1 VKTGAHS
8 QGEIDLPFLQQ
19 RVSLLARVLLVI
31 QLAGLAMSAVET
43 PPGESTYVWFG
54 LSVATTLLWAGL
66 ALACRGPVRSAAF
79 YQAGE
84 AICLLGTAVA
94 FGAMSRLL
102 GTSMIVG
109 GPDVGTWQSDAA
121 GHYEGVTR
129 IYWATAH
136 LYGLALY
143 CVLRAA
149 LVPSRPGRTLA
160 LTLLVGMPLAF
171 FAVVPSL
178 PWEPPTS
185 AAIPPNYAVIGVTN
199 VVMQWMFAAAV
210 CTVLSK
216 VLFGLRR
223 DLRKAMK
230 LGQYTLEAKIGEGAM
245 GAVYRASHAMMR
257 RPTAIKLL
265 SDTSASSAALA
276 RFEREVQETARLTH
290 ANTITIFD
298 YGRTPAGVFYYVM
311 EMLDGATANAVV
323 ELAGPMPP
331 PRVVHILEGVCG
343 SLEEAHGAGL
353 MHRDV
358 KPANIVLCSQGGRPD
373 VPKLLDFGLVKQIE
387 GGDDVELTMAGAIAG
402 TPAFMAPETITRPE
416 DVDARTDL
424 YSLGAV
430 GYFLLTGSNVFEGP
444 TVVEICGHHLHSEP
458 EPPSERLGSPL
469 PEALEELILDCL
481 QKDPDKRP
489 QSATEV
495 ARRLEQCDVEP
506 WTVHD
511 ARQWWDEYGP
521 DLTAES
527 KAAETPVVDE
537 TVEAAL

>member
-1 VKTGAHS
+1 MKTGS
-8 QGEIDLPFLQQ
+8 QSEIELPFLQE
-19 RVSLLARVLLVI
+19 RMSLLARVLLAI
-31 QLAGLAMSAVET
+31 QLGGLVMSAVES
-43 PPGESTYVWFG
+43 PPGETPYLWFG
-54 LSVATTLLWAGL
+54 LSVVSTSLWAGL
-66 ALACRGPVRSAAF
+66 WLACRGPVRSAAF
-79 YQAGE
+79 YRAGE
-84 AICLLGTAVA
+84 AICLLGTAVVL
-94 FGAMSRLL
+94 GAMSRLL
-102 GTSMIVG
+102 GTSMLVG
-109 GPDVGTWQSDAA
+109 SLDVSTWQSDAA

-129 IYWATAH
+129 IYWALAH

-149 LVPSRPGRTLA
+149 LVPSRPGRTLV
-160 LTLLVGMPLAF
+160 LTLLVGVPLAF
-171 FAVVPSL
+171 FVAVPSL
-178 PWEPPTS
+178 PWEPSTNTTIPQS
-185 AAIPPNYAVIGVTN
+185 YAAIGVTN
-199 VVMQWMFAAAV
+199 IFMQWVFTTAV

-230 LGQYTLEAKIGEGAM
+230 LGQYTLEAKIGEGGM

-265 SDTSASSAALA
+265 SATSASVDGLA

-311 EMLDGATANAVV
+311 ELLDGATAKAIVG
-323 ELAGPMPP
+323 LAGPMPAA
-331 PRVVHILEGVCG
+331 RVVHILKGVCG
-343 SLEEAHGAGL
+343 SLEEAHGVGL

-387 GGDDVELTMAGAIAG
+387 GGDDVELTMAGAVAG
-402 TPAFMAPETITRPE
+402 TPAVMAPETISRPE

-430 GYFLLTGSNVFEGP
+430 GYFLLTGRNVFEGS
-444 TVVEICGHHLHSEP
+444 TVVEICGHHLHTEP
-458 EPPSERLGSPL
+458 VPPSECLGSPL

-481 QKDPDKRP
+481 QKDPCKRP
-489 QSATEV
+489 QSAAEV
-495 ARRLEQCDVEP
+495 ARRLELCEVQP
-506 WTVHD
+506 WTVSD
-511 ARQWWDEYGP
+511 ARQWWEEHGP
-521 DLTAES
+521 TLEAKS
-527 KAAETPVVDE
+527 QAAETVVADK
-537 TVEAAL
+537 TVAITLS